1 MKKLAGILND
11 LEISKWSAFWTLLTG
26 GFAEL
31 AKLICTAFTK
41 LLAKADPEKLKKYA
55 ELAAKI
61 ALLAQRVV
69 DVFVSGDKEK
79 EAATATIV
87 FLQTL
92 AEHLEDGEY
101 TPDELDSDIDN
112 IIAAI
117 DAWKKVADD
126 EEAKETLAV
135 SNKRTLALGNRA
147 NEKVTKKI
155 TEKKAKIK
163 GKFALVA
170 FALSLGVITTGCA
183 TADPSSR
190 STSGTYGDTEPS
202 VKVVFE
208 KGSYNNTATI
218 TMPITMGDAA
228 VASADSSGS
237 TESMTA
243 TPTNTTDI
251 KPKTDVNTTG
261 GRSAGVLESLIGAFG
276 TWLTTPSGKEA
287 VSSTAPANCTGGDC
301 KDGTCK
307 DGNCS
312 PCTDGSYSSGA
323 CTDGSCS
330 VK

>member
-1 MKKLAGILND
+1 MKKLANILND
-11 LEISKWSAFWTLLTG
+11 LEISRCTAFWTLLTG
-26 GFAEL
+26 GWAEL
-31 AKLICTAFTK
+31 AKLICTAFTR
-41 LLAKADPEKLKKYA
+41 LLAKADPSKLRKYA
-55 ELAAKI
+55 ELTAKI

-79 EAATATIV
+79 EAATATITC
-87 FLQTL
+87 LRTL

-101 TPDELDSDIDN
+101 TTEELDADIDN
-112 IIAAI
+112 IVAAI

-126 EEAKETLAV
+126 EEEKEPLAV
-135 SNKRTLALGNRA
+135 AHKRTLAIGNKA

-155 TEKKAKIK
+155 AEKKAKIK
-163 GKFALVA
+163 GKFALIA
-170 FALSLGVITTGCA
+170 FALSLGVIATGCA

-208 KGSYNNTATI
+208 KGSHNNTATI
-218 TMPITMGDAA
+218 TMPVTMGDAA

-287 VSSTAPANCTGGDC
+287 VSATAPADCTGGD
-301 KDGTCK
+301 CK

-312 PCTDGSYSSGA
+312 PCTDGSCS
-323 CTDGSCS
+323 DGSCS
-330 VK
+330 ECTLRSSR

>member
-1 MKKLAGILND
+1 MKKLANILSD
-11 LEISKWSAFWTLLTG
+11 LEISRWTAFWTLLTG
-26 GFAEL
+26 GWAEL

-41 LLAKADPEKLKKYA
+41 LLAKADPSKLRKYA

-61 ALLAQRVV
+61 SLLAQRVV

-79 EAATATIV
+79 EAATATITC
-87 FLQTL
+87 LRTL
-92 AEHLEDGEY
+92 AEHLEDGKY
-101 TPDELDSDIDN
+101 TPDELDADIDN
-112 IIAAI
+112 IVAAI

-126 EEAKETLAV
+126 EEEKEPLAV
-135 SNKRTLALGNRA
+135 AHKRTLALGNKA

-155 TEKKAKIK
+155 SEKKAKIK
-163 GKFALVA
+163 GKFALIA
-170 FALSLGVITTGCA
+170 FALSLGVIATGCA

-208 KGSYNNTATI
+208 KGSHNNTATI

-251 KPKTDVNTTG
+251 KPQTDVNTTG

-287 VSSTAPANCTGGDC
+287 VSATAPANCTDGD
-301 KDGTCK
+301 CK

-312 PCTDGSYSSGA
+312 PCTDGSCS
-323 CTDGSCS
+323 DGSCS
-330 VK
+330 ECTLRSSR

>member
-1 MKKLAGILND
+1 MKKLASILND
-11 LEISKWSAFWTLLTG
+11 LEISRWTAFWTLLTG

-41 LLAKADPEKLKKYA
+41 LLAKADPSKLRKYA
-55 ELAAKI
+55 ELTAKI

-79 EAATATIV
+79 GAATATIIC
-87 FLQTL
+87 LRTL
-92 AEHLEDGEY
+92 AEHLEDGQY
-101 TPDELDSDIDN
+101 TTDELDADIDN
-112 IIAAI
+112 IVAAI

-126 EEAKETLAV
+126 EEAKEPLAV
-135 SNKRTLALGNRA
+135 AHKRTLAFGNKA

-155 TEKKAKIK
+155 AEKKAKIK
-163 GKFALVA
+163 GKFALIA
-170 FALSLGVITTGCA
+170 FALSLGVIATGCA

-208 KGSYNNTATI
+208 KGSHNNTATI

-251 KPKTDVNTTG
+251 KPQTDVNTTG

-287 VSSTAPANCTGGDC
+287 VGATAPADCTGGD
-301 KDGTCK
+301 CK

-312 PCTDGSYSSGA
+312 PCTDGSCS
-323 CTDGSCS
+323 DGSCS
-330 VK
+330 ECTLRSSR